1 MLWVELEVSG
11 FRAQGSCRSAL
22 TLALGVLDFGQP
34 GAWVLTA
41 ASGSRVLG
49 LGFRVQ
55 GLGSRVSGL
64 GFRGCGY

>member
-49 LGFRVQ
+49 LGFRV
-55 GLGSRVSGL
+55 
-64 GFRGCGY
+64 